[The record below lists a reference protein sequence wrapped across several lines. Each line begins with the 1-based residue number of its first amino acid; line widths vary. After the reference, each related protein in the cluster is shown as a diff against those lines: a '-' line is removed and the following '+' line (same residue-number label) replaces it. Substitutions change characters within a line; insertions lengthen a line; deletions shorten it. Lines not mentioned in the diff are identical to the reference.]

1 MDKLVKDGI
10 KTLKNMQLEDT
21 KLTELSIHME
31 TAEGQILEV
40 DIDLDS
46 FTGEILK
53 EASKDKE
60 EIITAEI
67 NLEENHLFRRNWG
80 LFRDRRTDLYK
91 ELLTLDGE
99 IKD

>member
-31 TAEGQILEV
+31 TVEGQILEV

-53 EASKDKE
+53 EYNLFENEEDYNTYLETWDKAE
-60 EIITAEI
+60 ELPDNI
-67 NLEENHLFRRNWG
+67 
-80 LFRDRRTDLYK
+80 LYN
-91 ELLTLDGE
+91 
-99 IKD
+99 